1 MQQPNLLDSHRL
13 SNADAEAPENLQ
25 TDASALVKPACRQ
38 AGTCFGLS
46 QALWCAPPVGWTVR
60 DAELITEI
68 ARFAG

>member
-1 MQQPNLLDSHRL
+1 MRTSDFT
-13 SNADAEAPENLQ
+13 EAQSIATPKQ
-25 TDASALVKPACRQ
+25 TDASALVKTACRQ